1 MIGRGGSWTRV
12 MYMCST
18 LKAPPHRHTHWH
30 STTVTNPNYNY
41 CLQAVFPR
49 QPAQSQLERKRGRL
63 PCTRSHARL
72 PHGWFPIRSNKMCK
86 LDTRCSIVKDLL
98 HVQEKVNASSSA
110 WCESLPLIRGG
121 QWPESSYTLWCD
133 HMKHVWLP
141 NPIQPYLGKLLL
153 IKGLEDYFSMCYPHS
168 QSVALGVIF
177 HNHDS
182 GDSFHSFCWII
193 F

>member
-63 PCTRSHARL
+63 PCTRSHAQL
-72 PHGWFPIRSNKMCK
+72 PHRLFPIRSNKMWK
-86 LDTRCSIVKDLL
+86 LDTRCSMVKDLL
-98 HVQEKVNASSSA
+98 HVQEKVNVSSSV
-110 WCESLPLIRGG
+110 WCEVCHSSEADNGQSLLTRYDVTIWNMFDCQIP
-121 QWPESSYTLWCD
+121 YNHTLE
-133 HMKHVWLP
+133 
-141 NPIQPYLGKLLL
+141 N
-153 IKGLEDYFSMCYPHS
+153 CY
-168 QSVALGVIF
+168 
-177 HNHDS
+177 
-182 GDSFHSFCWII
+182 
-193 F
+193 